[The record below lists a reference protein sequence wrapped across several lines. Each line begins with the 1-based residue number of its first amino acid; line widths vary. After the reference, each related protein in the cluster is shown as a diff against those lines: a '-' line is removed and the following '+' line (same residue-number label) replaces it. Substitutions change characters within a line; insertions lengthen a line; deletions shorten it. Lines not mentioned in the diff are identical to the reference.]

1 MKKRILLAYSGGLES
16 SAAIPWLAE
25 RFPGSP
31 IVAVIV
37 DLGRRTELVGL
48 RDRALALGV
57 LRCHVV
63 DARDEFIR
71 DYLMPAMQAGAFAGD
86 RSLVPPALER
96 SIIAKKLV
104 DLARMEDAGAIAFGA
119 GRSLDRASLERLIRS
134 LDPSLDLIAYTH
146 TPGDDVSAGAG
157 SGPQEIAT
165 NLWGRSVAFDAVL
178 DGWAEVSEDAYLLT
192 RAPKDAPDHPAYL
205 EVELEC
211 GLPVRVNGIE
221 MPAPEM
227 IESLETIAGAHGVGR
242 TDTILSRPDG
252 AKYRAIGEAPAALV
266 LQVAHQELESLA
278 IPPGLARLVHDL
290 GRAYSDAI
298 EGGNWFSDTRT
309 ALDAFTTAIQPRVTG
324 SIRLRLAKGDCRVVG
339 RRLHSAKP
347 AATGHSISGT
357 PLVRTV

>member
-48 RDRALALGV
+48 RDRASALGV
-57 LRCHVV
+57 IRCHVV

-71 DYLMPAMQAGAFAGD
+71 DYLMPAMQAGAFGGH
-86 RSLVPPALER
+86 RPLVSPALER

-119 GRSLDRASLERLIRS
+119 GRNLDRASLERLIGS
-134 LDPSLDLIAYTH
+134 LDSSLDLIPYTH
-146 TPGDDVSAGAG
+146 RRDDDASAGAG
-157 SGPQEIAT
+157 NGPRETAT
-165 NLWGRSVAFDAVL
+165 NLWGRSVAMD

-192 RAPKDAPDHPAYL
+192 RAPKDGPDHPAYL
-205 EVELEC
+205 EVELES

-221 MPAPEM
+221 MPALEM

-242 TDTILSRPDG
+242 TDATLSRPDG

-266 LQVAHQELESLA
+266 LQMAHQELETLA

-290 GRAYSDAI
+290 SRAYSDAI
-298 EGGNWFSDTRT
+298 GGGNWFSDTRA
-309 ALDAFTTAIQPRVTG
+309 ALDAFTRAIQPRVTG

-339 RRLHSAKP
+339 RKLHSANP
-347 AATGHSISGT
+347 AAAGHSISGT
-357 PLVRTV
+357 SLVRTV